1 MNRPATE
8 KETDAYVPAGRPY
21 TFEQGRVYALGA
33 QKPWYVPAGM
43 LMRWAAR
50 NGFAGLELYGRTD
63 PRVPVRIQTPHPYN
77 TVAVFRRAAPTAS
90 FGLPSQVVW
99 VLPKPTEPPAP
110 TFRVERRKS

>member
-50 NGFAGLELYGRTD
+50 NGFAGLELYAHTD
-63 PRVPVRIQTPHPYN
+63 PRVPVRVQTPTRYN
-77 TVAVFRRAAPTAS
+77 TVAVFRRAGPTAS
-90 FGLPSQVVW
+90 FGLPAQVVW

-110 TFRVERRKS
+110 KFHVERRKS